1 MPARSMILNGNQ
13 MRKAR
18 EALKALPPE
27 QREELHYQ
35 GIGPGDSYVGMWR
48 MVNRYRYRLHYI
60 EAALAKMLSLDD
72 PGRAILEKKER
83 YYSEQIIALYSK
95 LLPHEKPK
103 LQSIEVRGDQ
113 QGPVYHKVD
122 LDILSDQDLH
132 ALARILPKLGGASQ
146 SGEPAAGARRDAPAR
161 GGGRAPTGRARASR

>member
-1 MPARSMILNGNQ
+1 
-13 MRKAR
+13 
-18 EALKALPPE
+18 
-27 QREELHYQ
+27 
-35 GIGPGDSYVGMWR
+35 MWR

-60 EAALAKMLSLDD
+60 EAALAKILSPDD
-72 PGRAILEKKER
+72 PGRAILEKEER

-146 SGEPAAGARRDAPAR
+146 SGEPVAGAVYAGARRNAPAR
-161 GGGRAPTGRARASR
+161 GGARAPAGRARRPLGVTSSDNWLPSSPNPP